1 MSCVLILS
9 CYSHEPCRYGRGCI
23 YAHSNKELIE
33 WQEEYQREEMEKHI
47 KEIQG
52 EDEDL
57 YMEIATKILKGPPK
71 EVSPIYGYEISVTIC
86 TTKLILAQNLTQNQ
100 EFYSHWL

>member
-1 MSCVLILS
+1 MSCILILS

-33 WQEEYQREEMEKHI
+33 WQEEYQRKEVEKRTG
-47 KEIQG
+47 ERQG

-57 YMEIATKILKGPPK
+57 YMEIATKILKSPRK
-71 EVSPIYGYEISVTIC
+71 EVSPTINVTLFA
-86 TTKLILAQNLTQNQ
+86 TKLVLAQNLTQNQ
-100 EFYSHWL
+100 EFYSHWH

>member
-1 MSCVLILS
+1 MPCVLILS

-33 WQEEYQREEMEKHI
+33 WQEEYQRKEVEKHT

-52 EDEDL
+52 EDDL

-71 EVSPIYGYEISVTIC
+71 EVSLIYGYEISVTIC
-86 TTKLILAQNLTQNQ
+86 TTKLILWQNLTHNQ